1 MSLFAFLPNIGT
13 PEMLIL
19 GVVAVLLFG
28 SRLPQ
33 VARNLGKGVTE
44 FKKGLRGIE
53 TDIDTASND
62 RRDSSYEDHIDDH
75 EQPTAPRFDP
85 PTSEPR
91 EVAEATATQPA
102 QPA

>member
-19 GVVAVLLFG
+19 GVIAVLLFG

-53 TDIDTASND
+53 TDIDDATND
-62 RRDSSYEDHIDDH
+62 RRVSHYEDRIDDH
-75 EQPTAPRFDP
+75 EAPTAPRFEP

-91 EVAEATATQPA
+91 AEAAATQPEPA
-102 QPA
+102 QQ